1 MLAKTLSTGGRFA
14 GNALK
19 SLFKVPGT
27 NQFMKADEL
36 TLRLLPDILF
46 GGIEGA
52 MTPGDLGDKLIAGTS
67 TAVGGSL
74 GGLGLGRLGGRN
86 QVLGTGLDIGGSILG
101 DFAGRSVGDQIQRGK
116 DKLAGGQ
123 GLTAYERLGEEDR
136 KKLEQMIREDQTGRI
151 LAELG
156 LLPASAQS
164 ALIS

>member
-1 MLAKTLSTGGRFA
+1 MLGKTLSTGGRFA

-27 NQFMKADEL
+27 NQYMGKGEL

-46 GGIEGA
+46 GGLEGA
-52 MTPGDLGDKLIAGTS
+52 MTPGDIGDKLIAGTS
-67 TAVGGSL
+67 TALGGSL
-74 GGLGLGRLGGRN
+74 GGLGLGRLGGTN

-101 DFAGRSVGDQIQRGK
+101 DFAGRAVGDQIQRGK
-116 DKLAGGQ
+116 DKVAGGK
-123 GLTAYERLGEEDR
+123 GLTAYERLNEKDR
-136 KKLEQMIREDQTGRI
+136 EKLEQLIREDQTGRI

-156 LLPASAQS
+156 LLPASTQS